1 MPNAQ
6 RKKEYLRIY
15 EDVARQ
21 NETLVQFLVRQQ
33 NAGVTSA
40 LLNATDNR
48 TLHKDGIVRNA
59 MNRWQESRLAVRG
72 AQSGGN
78 ENGGGDSD
86 GDETVNRGK

>member
-21 NETLVQFLVRQQ
+21 NEILVGYLAKRQ
-33 NAGVTSA
+33 NAAVTSA

-48 TLHKDGIVRNA
+48 TLHKEGIVRNA
-59 MNRWQESRLAVRG
+59 MSRWQGS
-72 AQSGGN
+72 QPGGN
-78 ENGGGDSD
+78 GGEGDDNES
-86 GDETVNRGK
+86 VNRGN

>member
-33 NAGVTSA
+33 NASVTSA
-40 LLNATDNR
+40 LLNATDNH
-48 TLHKDGIVRNA
+48 TLNKGGIVRNA
-59 MNRWQESRLAVRG
+59 MSRWQELRLAVRG
-72 AQSGGN
+72 TQSGGN
-78 ENGGGDSD
+78 GNDGGDSNE
-86 GDETVNRGK
+86 DETVNRGK